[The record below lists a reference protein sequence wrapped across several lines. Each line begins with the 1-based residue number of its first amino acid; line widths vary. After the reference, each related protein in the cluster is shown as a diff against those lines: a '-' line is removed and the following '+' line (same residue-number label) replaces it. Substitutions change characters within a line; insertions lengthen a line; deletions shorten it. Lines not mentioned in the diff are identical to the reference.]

1 MRLSQIGEA
10 GQKKIESL
18 RILVLGCGALGSAGA
33 ETLTRMGVG
42 FLRLVDRDSVAFS
55 NLPRQHLFK
64 ESDAA
69 LKLPKVIAAAR
80 TLSEINSR
88 VKMETHVLNVDSG
101 NIEPLLENID
111 AVIDGFDRVEMRYL
125 LNDICVKRNIP
136 WFYAGIRASRAM
148 IMPVV
153 PQGPCFRCVFPDVP
167 EKNTLPTC
175 EDIGV
180 LGAAVATASA
190 FQVTSLIRY
199 FLEQPRETFL
209 MNADLWSM
217 NVSRIQAEKA
227 KDCPCCGKR
236 RFEFLDEKKTSGHV
250 E

>member
-33 ETLTRMGVG
+33 ETLARMGVG
-42 FLRLVDRDSVAFS
+42 FLRLVDRDSVEFS

-64 ESDAA
+64 EADAEF
-69 LKLPKVIAAAR
+69 KFPKVIAAAKA
-80 TLSEINSR
+80 LSEINSR
-88 VKMETHVLNVDSG
+88 VKTETHILNVDAG

-125 LNDICVKRNIP
+125 LNDICVKKNIP
-136 WFYAGIRASRAM
+136 WFYAGIRAARAA
-148 IMPVV
+148 IMPVI

-167 EKNTLPTC
+167 AKNSLPTC

-199 FLEQPRETFL
+199 FLEHPAKTFL
-209 MNADLWSM
+209 INADLWTQDISK
-217 NVSRIQAEKA
+217 IQVEKE
-227 KDCPCCGKR
+227 KDCPCCGKH